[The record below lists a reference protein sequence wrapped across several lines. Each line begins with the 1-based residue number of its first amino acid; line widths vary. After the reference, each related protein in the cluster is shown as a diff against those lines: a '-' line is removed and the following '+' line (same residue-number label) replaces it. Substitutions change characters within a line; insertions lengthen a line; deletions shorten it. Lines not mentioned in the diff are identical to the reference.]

1 MLYFSQ
7 ISDRCTVFSC
17 VSHPKFIGF
26 YVFLFE
32 IPIPSIKTLTELYFD
47 IFILNLFLY
56 FDFFSKKNIFFRVLI
71 QVMFWYFAELSS
83 RTATEQGYC
92 TILHCHWG
100 WAKKS
105 RDPPS
110 SLLPWNLKESQKQ
123 QKSGCQPTIQPSP
136 LKESVG
142 WAT

>member
-1 MLYFSQ
+1 MHCIFMRKPPKILWILSVLVWSTDPLNKN
-7 ISDRCTVFSC
+7 IDRVIFW
-17 VSHPKFIGF
+17 HFH
-26 YVFLFE
+26 
-32 IPIPSIKTLTELYFD
+32 TE
-47 IFILNLFLY
+47 LFLY

-123 QKSGCQPTIQPSP
+123 EKSGCQPTIQPSP